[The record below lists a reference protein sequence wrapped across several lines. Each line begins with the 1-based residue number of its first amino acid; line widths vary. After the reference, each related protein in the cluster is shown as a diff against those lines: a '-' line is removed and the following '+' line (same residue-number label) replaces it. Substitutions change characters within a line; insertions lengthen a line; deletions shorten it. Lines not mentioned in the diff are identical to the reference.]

1 VASRVPSHL
10 EEKERKNFFF
20 FFSFWGRLV
29 FELPRYYKR
38 EYKTMY
44 ERFFFLFHSNRFSV
58 PLPDGN
64 DGFIK
69 FQSSLG
75 RKRNAVKTRHIH
87 VVTLLETAQ
96 IQISLLMK
104 TL

>member
-1 VASRVPSHL
+1 
-10 EEKERKNFFF
+10 
-20 FFSFWGRLV
+20 
-29 FELPRYYKR
+29 
-38 EYKTMY
+38 MY
-44 ERFFFLFHSNRFSV
+44 ERFFFLFHSNRFSA

-87 VVTLLETAQ
+87 VTLLETAQ
-96 IQISLLMK
+96 IQINLLMK